1 MSRKL
6 AAARAADL
14 ALAGRRSRVQRRP
27 RRKGSCA
34 TSRRAPTACETHAV
48 ETFAPFRHTVF
59 KWLWFASLASNLGTF
74 MHGIGAAWLITDL
87 TTSAAVVSLLAFA
100 SALPT
105 FLLALPAGALTDVLD
120 RRRLLIGA
128 QIWMAVIATILAVV
142 AALDLVT
149 IPSLLAL
156 TFLLGVG
163 AALNMPVWA
172 AIVPELVPREDLPQA
187 LVLNGTAF
195 TAAQAIGPVLGGLI
209 VAASGVAAVFA
220 LNAVSFLGQI
230 FVIWRWQRPPDEHRL
245 PAEHVVGA
253 MRAGVRYLRFAP
265 GLQTVLVRS
274 GVFIFGMSAMF
285 ALLPTIGRTQLGLGP
300 AATASCSGRSGSAPS
315 PPPSSCRGCAGG
327 SRSTPWWRRGRSRW
341 PALVAGLGVFSDPAP
356 IYVLMA
362 IGGLGQLAVMS
373 SFNLAAQSSL
383 PAWVRGRGL
392 AVYTL
397 AFQFAIAIG
406 SLVWGALAGAAG
418 TRTALLAAAAVIL
431 ASNLLAFHFSL
442 GGAAEGDMTPVHFPE
457 PQIAATPDPDDGP
470 VMVTAEW
477 RIDPAE
483 RVAFTAAMA
492 ALRRARRRDG
502 AIRHGVWYDLN
513 DPSRVVESYVVQS
526 WAEHLRQRERATEAD
541 RAAWLH
547 ARGFHQG
554 EDGVLVRW
562 HLLLHADRTG
572 TPRSHTELV

>member
-1 MSRKL
+1 
-6 AAARAADL
+6 
-14 ALAGRRSRVQRRP
+14 
-27 RRKGSCA
+27 
-34 TSRRAPTACETHAV
+34 V
-48 ETFAPFRHTVF
+48 ETFAPFRHRVF

-87 TTSAAVVSLLAFA
+87 TTSAAVVSLLAVA

-128 QIWMAVIATILAVV
+128 QIWMAAIAAILAVV
-142 AALDLVT
+142 AALGLVT

-156 TFLLGVG
+156 TFLMGVG

-195 TAAQAIGPVLGGLI
+195 TAAQAIGPALGGLI

-230 FVIWRWQRPPDEHRL
+230 VVIWRWQRPPDEHRL

-274 GVFIFGMSAMF
+274 GAFIFGMSALF
-285 ALLPTIGRTQLGLGP
+285 ALLPTVGRTELGLGP
-300 AATASCSGRSGSAPS
+300 AGYGLLFGALGIGSIAATFLVPRV
-315 PPPSSCRGCAGG
+315 
-327 SRSTPWWRRGRSRW
+327 RGRLSLD
-341 PALVAGLGVFSDPAP
+341 ALVAAGSVGMAVLIAGLGVAADPAP
-356 IYVLMA
+356 VYVLMA

-397 AFQFAIAIG
+397 AFQFAIAVG
-406 SLVWGALAGAAG
+406 SLTWGALASAAG
-418 TRTALLAAAAVIL
+418 TRTALLAAAAVVL
-431 ASNLLAFHFSL
+431 ASNLLAFRFSL
-442 GGAAEGDMTPVHFPE
+442 AGAAESDMTPVHFPE
-457 PQIAATPDPDDGP
+457 PQVGATPDPDDGP

-483 RVAFTAAMA
+483 RVAFTAAME

-502 AIRHGVWYDLN
+502 AIRHGVWHDLN
-513 DPSRVVESYVVQS
+513 DPARVVESYVVQS

-541 RAAWLH
+541 RAAWVH
-547 ARGFHQG
+547 ARAFHQG
-554 EDGVLVRW
+554 EDGVVVRW
-562 HLLLHADRTG
+562 HLLLHPERTG
-572 TPRSHTELV
+572 TARSDDVEGAWHSKGHRREATERK

>member
-1 MSRKL
+1 M
-6 AAARAADL
+6 
-14 ALAGRRSRVQRRP
+14 
-27 RRKGSCA
+27 
-34 TSRRAPTACETHAV
+34 
-48 ETFAPFRHTVF
+48 ETFAPFRHRVF

-128 QIWMAVIATILAVV
+128 QIWMAVVAATLAVV

-156 TFLLGVG
+156 TFLMGVG

-195 TAAQAIGPVLGGLI
+195 TAAQAIGPALGGLI

-230 FVIWRWQRPPDEHRL
+230 VVIWRWQRPPDEHRL

-274 GVFIFGMSAMF
+274 GTFIFGMSALF
-285 ALLPTIGRTQLGLGP
+285 ALLPTVGRTQLGLGP
-300 AATASCSGRSGSAPS
+300 AEYGLLFAAP
-315 PPPSSCRGCAGG
+315 
-327 SRSTPWWRRGRSRW
+327 
-341 PALVAGLGVFSDPAP
+341 V
-356 IYVLMA
+356 YVLMA

-373 SFNLAAQSSL
+373 SFNLAAQSTV

-397 AFQFAIAIG
+397 AFQFAIAVG
-406 SLVWGALAGAAG
+406 SLAWGALAGLAG
-418 TRTALLAAAAVIL
+418 TRTALLAAAAVVL
-431 ASNLLAFHFSL
+431 ASNLLAFRYSL
-442 GGAAEGDMTPVHFPE
+442 SGASGGDMTPIHFPE
-457 PQIAATPDPDDGP
+457 PQIAAEPDPDDGP

-477 RIDPAE
+477 RIDPDD
-483 RVAFTAAMA
+483 RLAFTAAMA

-502 AIRHGVWYDLN
+502 AIRYGIWHDLN
-513 DPSRVVESYVVQS
+513 DPTRVVESYVVQS
-526 WAEHLRQRERATEAD
+526 WAEHLRQRERATLAD
-541 RAAWLH
+541 RDAWLH
-547 ARGFHQG
+547 ARAFHRG
-554 EDGVLVRW
+554 EEGVVVRW

-572 TPRSHTELV
+572 TPRAHVEMV

>member
-220 LNAVSFLGQI
+220 LNALSFLGQI

-300 AATASCSGRSGSAPS
+300 VGYGLLFGALGIGSVAATFIVPRV
-315 PPPSSCRGCAGG
+315 
-327 SRSTPWWRRGRSRW
+327 RGRLSLD
-341 PALVAGLGVFSDPAP
+341 ALVAAGSLAMAVLVAGLGVFSDPAP

-442 GGAAEGDMTPVHFPE
+442 AGAAEGDMTPVHFPE

>member
-1 MSRKL
+1 
-6 AAARAADL
+6 
-14 ALAGRRSRVQRRP
+14 
-27 RRKGSCA
+27 
-34 TSRRAPTACETHAV
+34 V
-48 ETFAPFRHTVF
+48 ETFAPFRHRVF

-128 QIWMAVIATILAVV
+128 QIWMAVVAATLAVV

-156 TFLLGVG
+156 TFLMGVG

-195 TAAQAIGPVLGGLI
+195 TAAQAIGPALGGLI

-230 FVIWRWQRPPDEHRL
+230 VVIWRWQRPPDEHRL

-274 GVFIFGMSAMF
+274 GTFIFGMSALF
-285 ALLPTIGRTQLGLGP
+285 ALLPTVGRTQLGLGP
-300 AATASCSGRSGSAPS
+300 AEYGLLFAALGVGSIAATFVVPRV
-315 PPPSSCRGCAGG
+315 
-327 SRSTPWWRRGRSRW
+327 RGRVSLDL
-341 PALVAGLGVFSDPAP
+341 LVAAGSVGMALLIAGVGVAGDPAP
-356 IYVLMA
+356 VYVLMA

-373 SFNLAAQSSL
+373 SFNLAAQSTV

-397 AFQFAIAIG
+397 AFQFAIAVG
-406 SLVWGALAGAAG
+406 SLAWGALAGLAG
-418 TRTALLAAAAVIL
+418 TRTALLAAAAVVL
-431 ASNLLAFHFSL
+431 ASNLLAFRYSL
-442 GGAAEGDMTPVHFPE
+442 SGASGGDMTPIHFPE
-457 PQIAATPDPDDGP
+457 PQIAAEPDPDDGP

-477 RIDPAE
+477 RIDPDD
-483 RVAFTAAMA
+483 RLAFTTAMA

-502 AIRHGVWYDLN
+502 AIRYGIWHDLN
-513 DPSRVVESYVVQS
+513 DPTRVVESYVVQS
-526 WAEHLRQRERATEAD
+526 WAEHLRQRERATLAD
-541 RAAWLH
+541 RDAWLH
-547 ARGFHQG
+547 ARAFHRG
-554 EDGVLVRW
+554 EEGVVVRW

-572 TPRSHTELV
+572 TPRSQVEMVEPPR